1 MRSQFVT
8 AYKNKRITDG
18 TPLIKCY
25 KFCLKKLIKYIIY
38 MQIATLQSKIYDIRG
53 QKVILDFDLSMLYEV
68 ETRALNQSAKRNIKR
83 FPSDF
88 MFQLSE
94 DEYNSLRSQIVILDE
109 VGRGKYRKYLPFA
122 FTEQGVAML
131 SGILNSDVAV
141 NVNIAIM
148 RTFVMIR
155 KYALEHKE
163 FNEKLLEIETK
174 YDKKFSDVY
183 EALNYLIKKDEKE
196 TVQKERKQI
205 GYKK

>member
-1 MRSQFVT
+1 
-8 AYKNKRITDG
+8 
-18 TPLIKCY
+18 
-25 KFCLKKLIKYIIY
+25 
-38 MQIATLQSKIYDIRG
+38 MQIAILQSKIHDIRG
-53 QKVILDFDLSMLYEV
+53 QKVMLDYDLATLYEL
-68 ETRALNQSAKRNIKR
+68 ETRVLNQAVKRNIKR

-94 DEYNSLRSQIVILDE
+94 DEYSSLRSQIVILDD
-109 VGRGKYRKYLPFA
+109 VGRGKFKKYLPFA

-131 SGILNSDVAV
+131 SGILNSDVAI

-163 FNEKLLEIETK
+163 FNKKLLEIETK

-196 TVQKERKQI
+196 NTQKERKQI